1 MTSFNAATASFA
13 SHPRTRLRGGYF
25 EPEHSIPITC
35 SLKILFV
42 SLIDCHLYEK
52 FTTQQPSIR
61 KAWWISVRPSQF
73 SHWESVCCTEKYPFT
88 NYAVRSP
95 TLKESVFKGVDL
107 TSTIHVKI
115 TRHSLALLTPL
126 SSERQIT
133 LRWYWLPLRW
143 PKHQSL
149 LPTTDPLRTTL
160 TRTIRL

>member
-13 SHPRTRLRGGYF
+13 SHPHTRLRGGGVNF

-42 SLIDCHLYEK
+42 SLIDCTK
-52 FTTQQPSIR
+52 SSPPSNHQSER
-61 KAWWISVRPSQF
+61 LGGSLWGQVSFLTENQF
-73 SHWESVCCTEKYPFT
+73 VAKYSFT

-95 TLKESVFKGVDL
+95 TLKESVFKEVDL